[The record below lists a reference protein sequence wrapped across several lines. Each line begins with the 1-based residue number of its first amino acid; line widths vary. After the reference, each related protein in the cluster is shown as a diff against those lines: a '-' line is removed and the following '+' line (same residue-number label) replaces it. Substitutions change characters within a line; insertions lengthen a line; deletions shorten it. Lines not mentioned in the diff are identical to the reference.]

1 MSKTGITQEAV
12 EEIIKL
18 QAQLE
23 SKDAVLRSRWQD
35 EANYIFPRES
45 DITDISLPGS
55 SGKVVLYDT
64 TAITESDNMNSGL
77 LTNMVPAGQK
87 FFSLTT
93 SDNEVKELDTV
104 KSYMAKAT
112 EILHEELF
120 SSNYILQLTETLM
133 SLIVHG
139 TGNLFSEY
147 RGGLNFTDW
156 DISRYQILEN
166 FQGQVDTMFLKFPK
180 TAKQAVEKWGDK
192 AGKSVNVAAADSKK
206 MDDNFWFIH
215 LTRPR
220 KNWNPNYEDNLSMSY
235 ESLYIGVK
243 DKILINEGGYPEFP
257 YSVPRWKKT
266 TGQAHGRG
274 IGTMILPQVKMVNAN
289 KWDFNQLGNKIVN
302 PAMDI
307 LQSFTGTYKTF
318 PGARNNVMELPT
330 AQTSNQGNFGNF
342 PVNKDT
348 LIMERQVIKD
358 AFYAD
363 AFAPITSTGTGDRR
377 NEMEIRQRVMEAFR
391 KIGTPIGRLESEL
404 FTPQITRD
412 FILLVRNGVIP
423 PPPSELQG
431 KNLKIVYLGPLSL
444 AQQSSEVMASKR
456 WVGAIIEAEG
466 ALPAFAG
473 ASDNVNMDKTVRRWG
488 RIEGVNE
495 DDISTESEVADKR
508 EVKRAAAERQLQLDE
523 AQVAAGAYG
532 QTTKAPE
539 PGSAAEQ
546 LGEA

>member
-1 MSKTGITQEAV
+1 MNV
-12 EEIIKL
+12 EEIIRL

-23 SKDAVLRSRWQD
+23 SKDAILRSRWQD

-45 DITDISLPGS
+45 NITDISLPGS
-55 SGKVVLYDT
+55 SGKVVVYDT
-64 TAITESDNMNSGL
+64 TAITEADNMNSGL
-77 LTNMVPAGQK
+77 LTNLVPAGQK
-87 FFSLTT
+87 YFSLTT

-112 EILHEELF
+112 ENLHEELF

-180 TAKQAVEKWGDK
+180 TAKQAYEKWGDK
-192 AGKSVNVAAADSKK
+192 AGESVVTAATSTDQKK
-206 MDDNFWFIH
+206 IDDTFWFIH

-220 KNWNPNYEDNLSMSY
+220 KNWNPRYEDNLSLSF
-235 ESLYIGVK
+235 ESLYIAVK
-243 DKILINEGGYPEFP
+243 DKILIEEGGYPEFP

-266 TGQAHGRG
+266 TGEAHGRG
-274 IGTMILPQVKMVNAN
+274 IGAMILPQVKMVNAN
-289 KWDFNQLGNKIVN
+289 KRDFNRLSNIISD
-302 PAMDI
+302 PPMDV

-318 PGARNNVMELPT
+318 PHARNNVMEFPT
-330 AQTSNQGNFGNF
+330 AQSSNQGNFGNF
-342 PVNKDT
+342 PTNKDT

-404 FTPQITRD
+404 FTPQITRC
-412 FILLVRNGVIP
+412 FMLLVRNKVIDP
-423 PPPSELQG
+423 PPPELQG

-444 AQQSSEVMASKR
+444 AQQSSEVSASKR
-456 WVGAIIEAEG
+456 WVGAVIEAE
-466 ALPAFAG
+466 ANSPAFAG
-473 ASDNVNMDKTVRRWG
+473 ASDNVNIDKTVRRWG

-495 DDISTESEVADKR
+495 DDISTESEVA
-508 EVKRAAAERQLQLDE
+508 EKRAQRQADAERQRDLEE

-546 LGEA
+546 LGGA